1 MSDILKTASVQ
12 FEHQPGDTSANMTTM
27 RSFVEKAHQQSVE
40 VIVFPECSITGYW
53 YLRKLDRNQLIKIAE
68 PVFDG
73 PSSGALSQWSQEFD
87 MTIGAGLIEISDDGK
102 LYNTYVVSMPNG
114 SQKRHRKL
122 HAFINEE
129 VDCGDEYTVFD
140 TPHGWRVGVL
150 ICYDNNLIENVRMN
164 ALLGAEILLAPH
176 QTGGTRSRS
185 PHAMGVIDSKLWK
198 DRKKNPKAIEEEIRG
213 PKGREWLMRWLP
225 SRAHDNGLFILFSNG
240 VGVDDSE
247 IRTGNAMILDPYGRI
262 LAETW
267 KADDDMV
274 IAELDRSLQPSSTG
288 RRWLQARRPELY
300 KLIATQ
306 IGFERS
312 TRIIRFGEDEN

>member
-1 MSDILKTASVQ
+1 MSDILKAASVQ
-12 FEHQPGDTSANMTTM
+12 FEHKPGDKSSNIATM
-27 RSFVEKAHQQSVE
+27 RSFVEKAYQQDAE
-40 VIVFPECSITGYW
+40 LIIFPECSVTGYW
-53 YLRKLDRNQLIKIAE
+53 YLRKLDRNQLLKIAE

-73 PSSGALSQWSQEFD
+73 PTCEILTQWSQEFD
-87 MTIGAGLIEISDDGK
+87 MIIGAGLVEISEDGK
-102 LYNTYVVSMPNG
+102 LYNTYVVAMPDG
-114 SQKRHRKL
+114 SKKRHRKM

-140 TPHGWRVGVL
+140 TPNGWRIGVL
-150 ICYDNNLIENVRMN
+150 ICYDNNLIENARMN

-176 QTGGTRSRS
+176 QTGGTHSRS
-185 PHAMGVIDSKLWK
+185 PHAMGVIDVQLWR
-198 DRKKNPKAIEEEIRG
+198 DRKKNPQAIEDEIRG

-225 SRAHDNGLFILFSNG
+225 SRAHDNGLFIVFSNG
-240 VGVDDSE
+240 VGEDDNE

-262 LAETW
+262 LTETW

-274 IAELDRSLQPSSTG
+274 IAELNRSLQPSSTG

-312 TRIIRFGEDEN
+312 TRIIRFGEDDN